1 MNRLE
6 ERVRRLAEAMRSAP
20 DDVTA
25 QTALLHRVLVAELMA
40 GMAPLR
46 GCGAA
51 GRRQVPRHGHDSA
64 LWRDHLA
71 GMLRAVEPVA
81 HALA

>member
-40 GMAPLR
+40 GLAPPR

-51 GRRQVPRHGHDSA
+51 GRRQVPRHEQ
-64 LWRDHLA
+64 RF
-71 GMLRAVEPVA
+71 RAVA
-81 HALA
+81 RALGRNAARC